1 MPDLNGHSIL
11 QVAALRRMTSDPELA
26 ARCEAWLRDRGAL
39 QARHFLTR
47 WFVGLAAGFL
57 LFMWMEFDE
66 IVDAE
71 MPTMRLLGWSGA
83 IVIALIGGFFGFIL
97 FLLSQMHSW
106 WWRGGMVLVLILVAA
121 CQLYWDRLRYRL

>member
-66 IVDAE
+66 LVDAE
-71 MPTMRLLGWSGA
+71 MPTMRLLGRSGA
-83 IVIALIGGFFGFIL
+83 IVIALIGG
-97 FLLSQMHSW
+97 
-106 WWRGGMVLVLILVAA
+106 VLRLHPVPAFPDAFVVVERRDGPDQA
-121 CQLYWDRLRYRL
+121 DRV